1 MILTMILVL
10 LAIYVLHL
18 IIKYVLRPYLR
29 MRKFKGI
36 NGVYIL
42 KFVPLI
48 GAFYLAD
55 ESYKKTGD

>member
-1 MILTMILVL
+1 MIWTILLSIVCV
-10 LAIYVLHL
+10 YVVHL
-18 IIKYVLRPYLR
+18 IIKYAIRPYLR

-36 NGVYIL
+36 KGVYIL

-55 ESYKKTGD
+55 